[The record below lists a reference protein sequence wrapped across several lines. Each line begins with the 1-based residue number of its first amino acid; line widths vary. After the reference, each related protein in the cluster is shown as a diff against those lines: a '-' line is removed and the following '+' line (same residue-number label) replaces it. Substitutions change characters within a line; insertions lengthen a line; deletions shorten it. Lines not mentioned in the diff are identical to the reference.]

1 MRSLCGALAWIF
13 AFGAAASLT
22 PASAGGDYSG
32 GSQPTWIAVYS
43 GTDIS
48 KDSNYFYS
56 GAVVSMNRDL
66 SRSGIVLRGFF
77 GYGAYEYDNLAVA
90 GGVVDGDAVEVDAM
104 LGYMFVGNSGSMT
117 FYVGVDYQNH
127 DLTPTDP
134 SNLVEGSETGFK
146 VAADL
151 TRDGARHYLS
161 LLGSYSTAFDTYW
174 TRGRVGL
181 KLDRLTIGPEAIAVG
196 NDGFD
201 SQRVGGFAMTTLHLN
216 PQSPVELT
224 VSGGY
229 QFADD
234 DEVGSRGSS
243 GGYGALNLSFAY

>member
-1 MRSLCGALAWIF
+1 MRFLCGALAWIV

-32 GSQPTWIAVYS
+32 ESQPTRFVVYS
-43 GTDIS
+43 GSDIAQ
-48 KDSNYFYS
+48 DSTYFYS
-56 GAVVSMNRDL
+56 GAVVSVNRDL

-77 GYGAYEYDNLAVA
+77 GYAAYEYDNAAVA
-90 GGVVDGDAVEVDAM
+90 GGVVDGDGPQVDAM
-104 LGYMFVGNSGSMT
+104 LGYMFVRDRGYVA
-117 FYVGVDYQNH
+117 FYVGVDHQDH
-127 DLTPTDP
+127 DLTPADP
-134 SNLVEGSETGFK
+134 SNVVRGSETGFK
-146 VAADL
+146 VAGDL
-151 TRDGARHYLS
+151 AHNGARHYVS

-181 KLDRLTIGPEAIAVG
+181 KVNRLTIGPEGIALG

-234 DEVGSRGSS
+234 TVGSRGAS
-243 GGYGALNLSFAY
+243 GGYAAINLSFAY